1 MRSTS
6 NANGETSSAMSSQ
19 SLVSVNNDR
28 EVAKDNIIDMQ
39 NAEQADSG
47 KAIVSNGTWASRL
60 DLDHWLL
67 GHLLQRYR
75 TMQHH
80 FPFVVIPGT
89 WSLQNMMM
97 SRPTLLLAIVSS
109 SASHYPQLQ
118 QLLVKDLKDTL
129 TRRVMVGGENDL
141 ELLQAILMHLAW

>member
-1 MRSTS
+1 
-6 NANGETSSAMSSQ
+6 
-19 SLVSVNNDR
+19 VNTDQ
-28 EVAKDNIIDMQ
+28 EVAGDSILDIRD
-39 NAEQADSG
+39 AEQCEPNRAPIARGS
-47 KAIVSNGTWASRL
+47 WACWL

-80 FPFVVIPGT
+80 FPFVVIPEA
-89 WSLQNMMM
+89 WNLQNMMM

-109 SASHYPQLQ
+109 SASQYPQLQ

-141 ELLQAILMHLAW
+141 ELLQALLVHLAW

>member
-1 MRSTS
+1 M
-6 NANGETSSAMSSQ
+6 A
-19 SLVSVNNDR
+19 SVDIDM
-28 EVAKDNIIDMQ
+28 EVAGNNIIDVQ
-39 NAEQADSG
+39 DVERSERNRAPIARGS
-47 KAIVSNGTWASRL
+47 WAGRL

-75 TMQHH
+75 MMQHH
-80 FPFVVIPGT
+80 FPFVVIPEA
-89 WSLQNMMM
+89 WNLQNMMM

-141 ELLQAILMHLAW
+141 ELLQALLVHLAW